1 MSGVNDYWITV
12 RCPLCGSGEGVGL
25 LAGVIMCARC
35 AEPTPT
41 CAACGATDRSLKT
54 YERWQIVLCRPC
66 RDAAALV
73 EIVALPERP
82 VRPRPAQIATG
93 PGVDLDPTGDQMWAD
108 LYERSFRARLDRRN
122 PWREDGAA

>member
-1 MSGVNDYWITV
+1 MRFPRGN
-12 RCPLCGSGEGVGL
+12 R
-25 LAGVIMCARC
+25 LA
-35 AEPTPT
+35 E
-41 CAACGATDRSLKT
+41 
-54 YERWQIVLCRPC
+54 
-66 RDAAALV
+66 
-73 EIVALPERP
+73 P